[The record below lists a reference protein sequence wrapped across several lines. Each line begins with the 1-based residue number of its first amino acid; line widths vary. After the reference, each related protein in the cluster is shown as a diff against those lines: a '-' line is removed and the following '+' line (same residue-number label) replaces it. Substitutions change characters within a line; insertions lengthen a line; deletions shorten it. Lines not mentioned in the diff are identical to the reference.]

1 MFFATF
7 MPNLKVLR
15 YMHIY
20 LKHKVLTIAL
30 VALTAL
36 CANAQNQQSISTMRW
51 GADYKL
57 HVRMA
62 NDSAYVLDVKGLY
75 HSTDDL
81 FADTSKHA
89 TTYYPVQLDPD
100 FVAHIKRTNL
110 SDAET
115 AQAAQTSNR
124 TLWSAIHARIGGGYV
139 HFVNCLVYTLEA
151 QSAMLGDPIFARP
164 VTNWKPKPMTKSYKR
179 TRKWAYYYPST
190 QKTAQREYKLRLKEN
205 DLGDLHG
212 VPAQFIELFLKTS
225 QSAYDKLRQ
234 QGKANQ
240 VAQIDLVRLLLGAK
254 YLSEP
259 QIRRVS
265 NAVAEAVLRYSS
277 NTMPSII
284 IFDDYRAAV
293 AMSLARDGY
302 HIERIVYADSDQA
315 SRHELDGRTQMIEQ
329 LIRTINEANEQVF
342 RKKLHQYYQHK

>member
-1 MFFATF
+1 MRKH
-7 MPNLKVLR
+7 LK
-15 YMHIY
+15 HIY
-20 LKHKVLTIAL
+20 LSLAL
-30 VALTAL
+30 IMLSGTM
-36 CANAQNQQSISTMRW
+36 ANAQLRTTISAMRW

-75 HSTDDL
+75 HTGDDL
-81 FADTSKHA
+81 FADTTNPT

-110 SDAET
+110 SASEQTQPAE
-115 AQAAQTSNR
+115 SSDR

-151 QSAMLGDPIFARP
+151 QPALLNEPIFERP
-164 VTNWKPKPMTKSYKR
+164 VTKWKPKPMTQSYKR

-190 QKTAQREYKLRLKEN
+190 QKAAKREYKLRLKEN
-205 DLGDLHG
+205 DLADLHG
-212 VPAQFIELFLKTS
+212 VPPRFIELFLRTS
-225 QSAYDKLRQ
+225 QSAYEKLRK

-254 YLSEP
+254 YLGEA
-259 QIRRVS
+259 QIRTMS
-265 NAVAEAVLRYSS
+265 NGVAEAVLRYSS

-284 IFDDYRAAV
+284 IFDDYHAAV
-293 AMSLARDGY
+293 AMSLGRDGY
-302 HIERIVYADSDQA
+302 KIDRIVYADSEQA

-342 RKKLHQYYQHK
+342 RKRLQQYYQRKRK